1 MVSSVISPKE
11 LVSICIVVFFLG
23 AVYWYVK
30 FRVLPR
36 RGGYAL
42 VKEDVI
48 QEDGVSRQV
57 FRKVPATT
65 GGGYMRI
72 RR

>member
-1 MVSSVISPKE
+1 M
-11 LVSICIVVFFLG
+11 
-23 AVYWYVK
+23 YWYVK

-57 FRKVPATT
+57 FRKVPTTT
-65 GGGYMRI
+65 GGGYMGI